1 MSEDD
6 IVYFIENIKHLYPTV
21 MSIQSKEIGE
31 WNDDHPLNKKDTVK
45 QTYEELWGNGN

>member
-1 MSEDD
+1 
-6 IVYFIENIKHLYPTV
+6 

-31 WNDDHPLNKKDTVK
+31 WNDDHPLNKTDTVK